1 MKRSRPIPGRALS
14 LCLSLLVF
22 PVLPGCKPSGTSIQN
37 KGSDTMVELAQA
49 LAESYHTASVE
60 VSGGGS
66 GVGISAMISGTVDIA
81 NASRAMSESEMAL
94 AKKNTGK
101 DPIQHIVGF
110 DALAIY
116 VHKDNPLEEI
126 SVEQL
131 KEIYGDGGAITKW
144 SQLGVKVPGC
154 DKDEIVCLSR
164 QNNSGTYEYF
174 KEAILG
180 TDGRYKLG
188 SIDASGSRDLVEQV
202 AQLPCAIGYSG
213 MGYKTPEVKM
223 LKVKQGDGAGVLPS
237 VQAVHDKTYPISRPL
252 YMYTPGEATGA
263 IKDYLDWVLTA
274 EGQKIVEKTGYVP
287 LSALAPASSG

>member
-1 MKRSRPIPGRALS
+1 
-14 LCLSLLVF
+14 
-22 PVLPGCKPSGTSIQN
+22 
-37 KGSDTMVELAQA
+37 MVELAQA
-49 LAESYHTASVE
+49 LAETYTNASVE

-101 DPIQHIVGF
+101 DPIQHVVGY

-116 VHKDNPLEEI
+116 VHKSNPLDEI

-131 KEIYGDGGAITKW
+131 KEIYGDGGTITKW

-154 DKDEIVCLSR
+154 DRDEIVRLSR

-223 LKVKQGDGAGVLPS
+223 LKVKQGGGAGVLPS

-287 LSALAPASSG
+287 LSALATAASG